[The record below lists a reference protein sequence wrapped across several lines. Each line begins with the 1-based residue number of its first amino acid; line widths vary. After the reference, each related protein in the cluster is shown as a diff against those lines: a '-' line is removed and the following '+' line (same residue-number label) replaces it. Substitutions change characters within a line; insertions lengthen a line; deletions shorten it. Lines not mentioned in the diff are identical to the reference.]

1 MTAPTRTID
10 TDAVVIGA
18 GPVGL
23 FQVFQ
28 LGLQEIRTH
37 LVDALPHPGG
47 QCAELYPD
55 KPIYDI
61 PGIPVCSGR
70 ELTQRLLQQIAPFN
84 APLHLGQ
91 QVQALQ
97 KQADGRWRVETSTG
111 TQLLARVVVIAAG
124 VGAFMP
130 RKVVLPGLETFESGD
145 APQVVYHGLAPER
158 AVNKRVVVMGGEDA
172 ALETALRLAQGGQCA
187 SVTLLHRTDKL
198 KAAPTLEQ
206 AVRAAI
212 AQGILHFVVGQ
223 PVGLDTHTPP
233 LAGTHANP
241 SAPDA
246 LALSA
251 DPPGTPRLSAL
262 QLATPSCADGATQP
276 LPLDLLLPRLGLSP
290 KLGPVAEWG
299 LAMERKHLVV
309 DTEHFATSESGIFA
323 VGDVNTYPGKRK
335 LIVCG
340 FHEATL
346 AAFAAAAIVYP
357 ERRQLLQYTTTS
369 PRLHELLGVT
379 PTNA

>member
-70 ELTQRLLQQIAPFN
+70 ELTQRLLQQIAPFHV
-84 APLHLGQ
+84 PLHLGQ

-97 KQADGRWRVETSTG
+97 RQADGRWRVETSTD

-130 RKVVLPGLETFESGD
+130 RKVALPGLEAFEAED
-145 APQVVYHGLAPER
+145 AAQVVYHGLAPEQ
-158 AVNKRVVVMGGEDA
+158 AVDKRVVVMGGEDA
-172 ALETALRLAQGGQCA
+172 ALETALLLAQGGQCA

-198 KAAPTLEQ
+198 KAEPALEQ

-212 AQGILHFVVGQ
+212 AQGRLQFVVGQ
-223 PVGLDTHTPP
+223 PVSLDMAQARTPEAETGP
-233 LAGTHANP
+233 
-241 SAPDA
+241 
-246 LALSA
+246 
-251 DPPGTPRLSAL
+251 PRLSAL
-262 QLATPSCADGATQP
+262 KLATPACSDGATQP

-299 LAMERKHLVV
+299 LAMERKHIVV

-346 AAFAAAAIVYP
+346 AAFAAAAMVFP

-379 PTNA
+379 PANA